1 MRPALLG
8 KLCHECAPMLG
19 SLADKEGAFHFN
31 LASAACPFSVICIQ
45 TTISSRPPTFVTIDR
60 RLASPSIT
68 SIANLP
74 IENPSATRTVS
85 ALRVASRA
93 SACNARRCSI
103 PPKSLNLFGA
113 SAV

>member
-19 SLADKEGAFHFN
+19 SLADKG
-31 LASAACPFSVICIQ
+31 SPFSVICIQ
-45 TTISSRPPTFVTIDR
+45 TTISSRAPTFVTIDR